1 MKVLRFLLFPFAI
14 LYDFVTRIRNF
25 FFDIGIFSR
34 TSFKTPLIVV
44 GNLSVGGTGKTP
56 QIEYLIR
63 LLKDNYKTAV
73 LSRGYGRKTKGFVLL
88 NDTHSATDVGDEP
101 LQYFRKFKN
110 VDIAVDADRV
120 AGVKKLIEKNA
131 PDVLL
136 LDDAFQH
143 RKVKGSFYLLLTKFD
158 DLFVDD
164 FLLPT
169 GGLRESRQG
178 AKRAHV
184 ILVTKCP
191 TNLSKEAQDSIK
203 QKLLQFHKKVF
214 FTRISYAD
222 TLLGSMELPTSK
234 LKNFEV
240 LLITGIANPVP
251 LVNYLKSLN
260 VQFQHIE
267 FADHH
272 HFSDKEI
279 ERIEKKFK
287 EMPSSK
293 IILTTEKDYV
303 RLRDKIQEISY
314 LPIETTFL
322 NNENREFNTLINS
335 HLKETV

>member
-1 MKVLRFLLFPFAI
+1 MKVFRFLLFPFAI
-14 LYDFVTRIRNF
+14 LYDFVTSIRNF
-25 FFDIGIFSR
+25 FFDTRVFSQ
-34 TSFKTPLIVV
+34 TSFKTPVIVV

-63 LLKDNYKTAV
+63 LLKDNYQTAV
-73 LSRGYGRKTKGFVLL
+73 LSRGYGRKTKEFILL
-88 NDTHSATDVGDEP
+88 NDTHLAIDVGDEP
-101 LQYFRKFKN
+101 LQYFKKFKN
-110 VDIAVDADRV
+110 VDIAVDVNRV
-120 AGVKKLIEKNA
+120 AGVKSLIANNT
-131 PDVLL
+131 PDVIL

-143 RKVKGSFYLLLTKFD
+143 RKVKGSFYVLLTKFD

-178 AKRAHV
+178 AKRADI

-191 TNLSKEAQDSIK
+191 EKLSKDAQDFIK

-214 FTRISYAD
+214 FTSILYAD
-222 TLLGSMELPTSK
+222 TLLGSMEIATSK

-240 LLITGIANPVP
+240 LLITGIANPAP
-251 LVNYLKSLN
+251 LKNYLKSLN
-260 VQFQHIE
+260 VQFQHLE
-267 FADHH
+267 FSDHH

-279 ERIEKKFK
+279 ERIENKFK

-293 IILTTEKDYV
+293 IIITTEKDYV
-303 RLRDKIQEISY
+303 RLRDKIQDISY

-322 NNENREFNTLINS
+322 NNENEAFNTLIKS

>member
-25 FFDIGIFSR
+25 FFDTGIFSR

-120 AGVKKLIEKNA
+120 AGVKKLIKKNA

-143 RKVKGSFYLLLTKFD
+143 RKVKGSFYVLLTKFD

-214 FTRISYAD
+214 FTRISYGD
-222 TLLGSMELPTSK
+222 TLLGSMEVATSK

-260 VQFQHIE
+260 VQFQHLE
-267 FADHH
+267 FVDHH